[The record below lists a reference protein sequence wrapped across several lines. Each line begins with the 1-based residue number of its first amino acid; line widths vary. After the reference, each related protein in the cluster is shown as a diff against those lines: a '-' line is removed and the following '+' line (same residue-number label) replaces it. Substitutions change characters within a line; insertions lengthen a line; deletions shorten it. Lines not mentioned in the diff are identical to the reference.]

1 MARPIWSGSVSFGLV
16 NIPVKLFSAVSR
28 KNVRFNQIEAA
39 TGGRIK
45 QKRVSAV
52 TGEEV
57 DYDDIV
63 KGYELPNGE
72 YVTITPEELDGLDPE
87 AVKTIDLMEFVD
99 LADIDPIFYDSAYYL
114 APSSEAQK
122 PYKLLATAMQEAGK
136 VGIARFVMRTK
147 QYLAAIRPVE
157 GRLVLSTMV
166 YADEIVASSD
176 VELFAGLDDIE
187 IDDKEVDMARQLIST
202 LVADF
207 EPDKH
212 TDTYRE
218 AVLEMID
225 RKAAGD
231 ETVLVAPAEQEMGS
245 VVDLMA
251 ALEAS
256 VAAAKQARTRHP
268 TAKDADTSKTKKKSP
283 ANKAPAKAAV
293 KKAPATKKSSTKKA
307 STKASAKKKTPAKNK
322 AATKKA
328 AAKKA
333 S

>member
-28 KNVRFNQIEAA
+28 KNVRFNQLEAA

-57 DYDDIV
+57 AYEDIV
-63 KGYELPNGE
+63 KGYELANGE
-72 YVTITPEELDGLDPE
+72 YVTITPAELDALDP
-87 AVKTIDLMEFVD
+87 AAAKTIDLEEFVD
-99 LADIDPIFYDSAYYL
+99 LADIDPVFYDAAYYL
-114 APSSEAQK
+114 APSADTQK
-122 PYKLLATAMQEAGK
+122 PYKLLVTTMEEAGK

-147 QYLAAIRPVE
+147 QYLAAIRPVD
-157 GRLVLSTMV
+157 GKLVLSTMV
-166 YADEIVASSD
+166 YADEIVAPAE
-176 VELFAGLDDIE
+176 VELFNGLDDIE
-187 IDDKEVDMARQLIST
+187 IADKEVDMARQLISS
-202 LVADF
+202 LEADF
-207 EPDKH
+207 APEKH

-218 AVLEMID
+218 AVLGLID
-225 RKAAGD
+225 RKAAGE
-231 ETVLVAPAEQEMGS
+231 ETVAAPVDEEEVGS

-268 TAKDADTSKTKKKSP
+268 TAKKAKAKKP
-283 ANKAPAKAAV
+283 AAKKKAPAK
-293 KKAPATKKSSTKKA
+293 KA
-307 STKASAKKKTPAKNK
+307 K
-322 AATKKA
+322 AAKATTKKKA
-328 AAKKA
+328 AAKKVKKA

>member
-57 DYDDIV
+57 AYEEIV
-63 KGYELPNGE
+63 KGFELPNGE
-72 YVTITPEELDGLDPE
+72 YVTISPEELDALDP
-87 AVKTIDLMEFVD
+87 AAAKTIDLQEFVD
-99 LADIDPIFYDSAYYL
+99 LADIDPIFYDAQYYL
-114 APSSEAQK
+114 APSPDTQK
-122 PYKLLATAMQEAGK
+122 PYKLLVTAMEEAGK

-147 QYLAAIRPVE
+147 QYLAAIRPVD
-157 GRLVLSTMV
+157 GKLMISTMV
-166 YADEIVASSD
+166 YADEIVASTE
-176 VELFAGLDDIE
+176 VELFDGLDEIE
-187 IDDKEVDMARQLIST
+187 VADGEVEMARQLIST
-202 LVADF
+202 LEADF
-207 EPDKH
+207 EPAKH

-218 AVLEMID
+218 AVLELID
-225 RKAAGD
+225 RKAAGE
-231 ETVLVAPAEQEMGS
+231 ETVIAATSEEEVGS

-256 VAAAKQARTRHP
+256 VAAAKEARTRHP
-268 TAKDADTSKTKKKSP
+268 TGK
-283 ANKAPAKAAV
+283 
-293 KKAPATKKSSTKKA
+293 
-307 STKASAKKKTPAKNK
+307 KASAKKKSTKKAPAK
-322 AATKKA
+322 KKA
-328 AAKKA
+328 AAKKKAKKAPAKKKAAAKKKA

>member
-57 DYDDIV
+57 AYEEIV
-63 KGYELPNGE
+63 KGFELPNGE
-72 YVTITPEELDGLDPE
+72 YVTISPEELDALDP
-87 AVKTIDLMEFVD
+87 AAAKTIDLQEFVD
-99 LADIDPIFYDSAYYL
+99 LADIDPIFYDAQYYL
-114 APSSEAQK
+114 APSPDTQK
-122 PYKLLATAMQEAGK
+122 PYKLLVTAMEEAGK

-147 QYLAAIRPVE
+147 QYLAAIRPVD
-157 GRLVLSTMV
+157 GKLMISTMV
-166 YADEIVASSD
+166 YADEIVASTE
-176 VELFAGLDDIE
+176 VELFDGLDDIE
-187 IDDKEVDMARQLIST
+187 VADGEVEMARQLIST
-202 LVADF
+202 LGADF
-207 EPDKH
+207 EPEKH

-218 AVLEMID
+218 AVLELIEK
-225 RKAAGD
+225 KAAGE
-231 ETVLVAPAEQEMGS
+231 ETVIAATSEEEVGS

-256 VAAAKQARTRHP
+256 VAAAKEARTRHP
-268 TAKDADTSKTKKKSP
+268 TGK
-283 ANKAPAKAAV
+283 
-293 KKAPATKKSSTKKA
+293 
-307 STKASAKKKTPAKNK
+307 KASAKKKSAKKTPTKKGTAAK
-322 AATKKA
+322 KKA
-328 AAKKA
+328 AAKKKPAKKKA